1 VLIALATLV
10 APAARREKVT
20 KPSHHRSR
28 LRAVSE
34 LSESGHLRTE
44 NPEHAVA
51 LLKRAKVPGY
61 VFPARNGWVSF
72 VYPTGDE
79 TRFDLAQAN
88 EKTLLLYEYAAD
100 HGCWVTVYEG
110 KKPITRLKAPFDRPG
125 AAFDRNAFESRELVS
140 PAGGA
145 AIEAWIKRAHLLHER
160 LRAPHLVAERL
171 HLPRY
176 AWFSFLGEQTKDQP
190 EPQRIEVS
198 AKGTVKR
205 PPKPVAPHV
214 AVAVPK
220 PAKKAPKKTTT
231 AKKKARVRR

>member
-1 VLIALATLV
+1 M
-10 APAARREKVT
+10 
-20 KPSHHRSR
+20 
-28 LRAVSE
+28 SE

-51 LLKRAKVPGY
+51 LLRRAKVPGF

-72 VYPTGDE
+72 VYPPGDE

-88 EKTLLLYEYAAD
+88 EKVLVLYEYAAD

-110 KKPITRLKAPFDRPG
+110 KKPITRLR
-125 AAFDRNAFESRELVS
+125 AAFDRPNAAFDRRAFESRELLS

-145 AIEAWIKRAHLLHER
+145 AIEAWLARAHLAHER
-160 LRAPHLVAERL
+160 VRAPHLVAERL

-176 AWFSFLGEQTKDQP
+176 RWFSFLAEQSSAQP
-190 EPQRIEVS
+190 DPQRIEVL
-198 AKGTVKR
+198 ANGTVKR

-214 AVAVPK
+214 AVAS
-220 PAKKAPKKTTT
+220 APKKTSTKKT
-231 AKKKARVRR
+231 AKKTAAKKKPKKKAARTAKR